1 MAKISM
7 SKSLIPAAVG
17 FIDIGAKQ
25 LNAAVAPIAGF
36 SVSEMVE
43 AGLTLGSAIL
53 NYMGKDLEKTEL
65 IFNSSLPLFEQM
77 VVNKIMALIPPTPAT
92 VVRPGITPQVTAP
105 RITGA
110 SPQYPVRSKYGVTG

>member
-92 VVRPGITPQVTAP
+92 VVRPSAVQSTAP
-105 RITGA
+105 SIVSR
-110 SPQYPVRSKYGVTG
+110 SPAVTSLGKYR